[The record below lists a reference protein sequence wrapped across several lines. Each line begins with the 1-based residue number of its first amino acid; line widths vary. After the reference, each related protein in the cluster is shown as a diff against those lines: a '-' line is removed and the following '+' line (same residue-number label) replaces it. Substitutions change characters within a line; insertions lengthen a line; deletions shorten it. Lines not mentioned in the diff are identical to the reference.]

1 MEASAC
7 VKKYLVVASV
17 DRGWCEEMRR
27 GRKASV
33 FISKPS
39 QIKNQ
44 WELKKTMIVPKAI
57 VDKNVKCR
65 NGFIN

>member
-1 MEASAC
+1 MEARAC

-17 DRGWCEEMRR
+17 ERGWCEEIRR
-27 GRKASV
+27 GKKANV
-33 FISKPS
+33 FISSPS

-44 WELKKTMIVPKAI
+44 WELKKTIMVPKAM